1 MVFGDIP
8 IVLAAAEGWKATWP
22 FGPGTGEGLWPVV
35 LKGLFVA
42 AILGVLALVLR
53 LLFGPGG
60 PWRDKE
66 WDEPDPESR
75 DHDHN
80 HTQQP

>member
-1 MVFGDIP
+1 M
-8 IVLAAAEGWKATWP
+8 
-22 FGPGTGEGLWPVV
+22 V

-42 AILGVLALVLR
+42 AILVVLAWVLR

-80 HTQQP
+80 HTQKP